1 MKILYEIGEIEIV
14 IDTVGAKLE
23 YIKRNGKE
31 ILNNCRIC
39 VPNYGVD
46 KTFRYPT
53 DGLFVD
59 KKYDVIS
66 KSEDMCVLRC
76 VDSGIE
82 SFVVYQFTNEKI
94 VLDVNVTNNSETFV
108 KMKPAIIFDLCD
120 GDTSVNCDLKK
131 ENSAYFFAEF
141 DSQKQNKKFSLPSNE
156 KCKIYSEI
164 RL

>member
-1 MKILYEIGEIEIV
+1 MGSPHNPALFFNCKQNLFGYKYREGGISMKILYEIGKTEIA

-59 KKYDVIS
+59 KK
-66 KSEDMCVLRC
+66 
-76 VDSGIE
+76 
-82 SFVVYQFTNEKI
+82 
-94 VLDVNVTNNSETFV
+94 
-108 KMKPAIIFDLCD
+108 
-120 GDTSVNCDLKK
+120 
-131 ENSAYFFAEF
+131 
-141 DSQKQNKKFSLPSNE
+141 
-156 KCKIYSEI
+156 
-164 RL
+164 